1 MRSQGENKGRGGAA
15 GLDSAQEKGRLAGA
29 RTGSGRAGRRRA
41 KAAWRMGED
50 SVAQARGGA
59 AVSLGKCRD

>member
-1 MRSQGENKGRGGAA
+1 MASWSVGGRDGRGEWAA
-15 GLDSAQEKGRLAGA
+15 
-29 RTGSGRAGRRRA
+29 
-41 KAAWRMGED
+41 AAWRMGED